1 MNTSSVHSEAPNSFH
16 PREAAPTR
24 LQDRSKFVSRYSVRP
39 LAAVELEARMS
50 ALESSCSLLIHELG
64 TICSAAQWAT
74 VGPDAL
80 LAFSDPLTKLSLRFS
95 DLTTIMYGSGGLVEY
110 VACANADQRL
120 TLAARMHNVGIDI
133 LLSSQKITKL
143 QECKQ
148 DPAFIAAY
156 RRLKDAPTLELVERA
171 CVACS
176 GEYGFW
182 TKAGYLAKKWHDW
195 GYYQETARVAMSLEK
210 DIQRPTAAII
220 QALEQQI
227 KSSEIPNNQALKDLE
242 ALFPSKLEEVRQV
255 PDDGL
260 KGVLIEYT
268 IGLGYGLKHARFL
281 YSFYL
286 ECSEHALFEAE
297 AALRGYSSGDI
308 NALYKAMLKM
318 KEANQYRPSEHSR
331 DPLERFVYNST
342 LFYDDIHAKLGQEL
356 LELTE
361 DEVKVPACVFSGI
374 ATAHLEAYVRKR
386 ILQLK
391 FLPFRDYDIELEL
404 VLYLSERNLSYQLT
418 ESDLFK
424 DYQARIVAPEERAR
438 AVKMAAKIVQVDSQ
452 SSYLEAWHYFF
463 VHFRNATKEL
473 SDTFIGWLNKHPYG
487 ALYPEV
493 YCGLDSWHVTEPA
506 LFLQELHNAV
516 IDPNSK
522 IPGLTD
528 KEKTQNLFQSLMLRI
543 LAAELYEKEPK
554 QKHLAHTMKQAML
567 TYGDF
572 TLPAAFDPLL
582 LDAALETL
590 LCGGQIREREKL
602 LVDAALDRYRAT
614 AKGSKLEEL
623 VAFSQDQDDSFGDTF
638 DASRLAQSLHL
649 LVEIAGKGD
658 IRG

>member
-1 MNTSSVHSEAPNSFH
+1 
-16 PREAAPTR
+16 
-24 LQDRSKFVSRYSVRP
+24 
-39 LAAVELEARMS
+39 
-50 ALESSCSLLIHELG
+50 
-64 TICSAAQWAT
+64 
-74 VGPDAL
+74 
-80 LAFSDPLTKLSLRFS
+80 
-95 DLTTIMYGSGGLVEY
+95 
-110 VACANADQRL
+110 
-120 TLAARMHNVGIDI
+120 
-133 LLSSQKITKL
+133 
-143 QECKQ
+143 
-148 DPAFIAAY
+148 
-156 RRLKDAPTLELVERA
+156 
-171 CVACS
+171 
-176 GEYGFW
+176 
-182 TKAGYLAKKWHDW
+182 
-195 GYYQETARVAMSLEK
+195 
-210 DIQRPTAAII
+210 
-220 QALEQQI
+220 
-227 KSSEIPNNQALKDLE
+227 
-242 ALFPSKLEEVRQV
+242 
-255 PDDGL
+255 
-260 KGVLIEYT
+260 
-268 IGLGYGLKHARFL
+268 
-281 YSFYL
+281 
-286 ECSEHALFEAE
+286 FEAE
-297 AALRGYSSGDI
+297 AALRAFFPGYMNGHINGDM
-308 NALYKAMLKM
+308 NALYNAMLKM
-318 KEANQYRPSEHSR
+318 KEANQYRPLEHSK

-424 DYQARIVAPEERAR
+424 DYKDRIVAREELSR

-473 SDTFIGWLNKHPYG
+473 SDTFIGWLTQRPYG

-572 TLPAAFDPLL
+572 TLSAAFDPLL

-590 LCGGQIREREKL
+590 LRGGQIREREKL

-614 AKGSKLEEL
+614 GKGSKLEEL
-623 VAFSQDQDDSFGDTF
+623 VFFTQEQADSFGD
-638 DASRLAQSLHL
+638 SRLAKS
-649 LVEIAGKGD
+649 LVEITRLTST
-658 IRG
+658 I